1 MMYWKTTNHHW
12 QNLTRILFFDRDL
25 YRRRQRQVVAMDAMD
40 FSNNHEAQYQQKNV
54 LRELTKVKQDLMMY
68 RQNKIQFSE

>member
-1 MMYWKTTNHHW
+1 MMYWKTTNHR
-12 QNLTRILFFDRDL
+12 QNLTWILFFDRDL